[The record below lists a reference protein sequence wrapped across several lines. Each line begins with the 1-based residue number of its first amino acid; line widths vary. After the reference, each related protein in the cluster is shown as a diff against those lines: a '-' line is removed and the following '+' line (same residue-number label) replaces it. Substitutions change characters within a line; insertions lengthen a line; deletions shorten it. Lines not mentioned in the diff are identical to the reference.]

1 MFCENCG
8 KQIKDDARFCPFCGA
23 PVNPDPGAAAPAAP
37 VRSMPAT
44 AAPAAAAAMAGGVQA
59 PAIPNAEAV
68 TYRTKCPNCGNAQD
82 SRYIDNC
89 KQCGTQHQVDTAGNG
104 FLQIYRMGHFS
115 GSMAGEAIYLNGE
128 GMGHVGNASQ
138 VIIELPPGSYNL
150 HMAIGVCRNCE
161 DIMVDIEPGKVVCVK
176 SQLKMGA
183 IKNKILLHRVDP
195 SEMPPLA

>member
-8 KQIKDDARFCPFCGA
+8 KQIKDDARFCPFCGTS
-23 PVNPDPGAAAPAAP
+23 VNGDAPAAPP
-37 VRSMPAT
+37 VRSMPA
-44 AAPAAAAAMAGGVQA
+44 AAAAVAGGAQA
-59 PAIPNAEAV
+59 VAAIPNAEAV
-68 TYRTKCPNCGNAQD
+68 VYRTRCPQCGNVQD
-82 SRYIDNC
+82 SRFVDNC
-89 KQCGTQHQVDTAGNG
+89 KQCGAQHQVDTVNNG

-128 GMGHVGNASQ
+128 GIGHVGNASS

-161 DIMVDIEPGKVVCVK
+161 DIMVDIVPGQVVYVK

-183 IKNKILLHRVDP
+183 IKNKILLHRVDA